1 MCEIEHLGRYK
12 CKVKLRP
19 SYDGRPL
26 KDGAKALDGKI
37 LILQADWVQDD
48 DDQYPGEW
56 ALSSIYFNELSMIT
70 GGAVSWISSGDVE
83 ILGAV
88 DA

>member
-1 MCEIEHLGRYK
+1 MQIKHLGRYK
-12 CKVKLRP
+12 CKVKLRL

-26 KDGAKALDGKI
+26 KSGAKALNGKV
-37 LILQADWVQDD
+37 LILEASWLQDE

-56 ALSSIYFNELSMIT
+56 ALSSINCDLHEIT
-70 GGAVSWISSGDVE
+70 GGAVSLISSGDVE
-83 ILGAV
+83 ILGAI

>member
-26 KDGAKALDGKI
+26 KKGAKALEGKT
-37 LILQADWVQDD
+37 LILQADWLQDEY
-48 DDQYPGEW
+48 DQYPGEW
-56 ALSSIYFNELSMIT
+56 ALSSINYDLHEIT
-70 GGAVSWISSGDVE
+70 GGTVSWISSGDVE

>member
-1 MCEIEHLGRYK
+1 MEIEQFDHYK

-26 KDGAKALDGKI
+26 KDGANALDGKT

-56 ALSSIYFNELSMIT
+56 ALSSISYDLHEIT

-83 ILGAV
+83 ILGIA